1 AGARAGVAGTSR
13 RSRRSIAHGPRGM
26 PAGPRAIRHR
36 RARRGH
42 CPCLSRGRRGMTES
56 IVAVVFWLAAGLAAY
71 PWILYPLVLA
81 ALAARRRLAVPSVAS
96 WPFLSVIV
104 AAYNEAGCIRAKL
117 ASALGPGYPADRIE
131 VIVVSDGSTDATDR
145 LVATYPD
152 PRVTLIRQEPRP
164 GKSAALNRAIGCA
177 R

>member
-1 AGARAGVAGTSR
+1 
-13 RSRRSIAHGPRGM
+13 
-26 PAGPRAIRHR
+26 
-36 RARRGH
+36 
-42 CPCLSRGRRGMTES
+42 MTES

-81 ALAARRRLAVPSVAS
+81 ALAARRRLAVPSTAS

-104 AAYNEAGCIRAKL
+104 AAYNETACIRAKL
-117 ASALGPGYPADRIE
+117 ASALGPGYPGGRIE
-131 VIVVSDGSTDATDR
+131 VIVVSDGSTDATDH

-152 PRVTLIRQEPRP
+152 PRVTLIRQEPRA

-177 R
+177 RGDVVVFTDANALFAEEALRRLAAP